1 MANYIFGTVGA
12 GKIGQYVQNVIDNT
26 PANSAIIWIPMAT
39 SGTAEQAEALA
50 TFAAVE
56 ADANFSEQTGTGWSR
71 ITHDDAGDSLA
82 YAWDATNN
90 RNEAD
95 SADLVWA
102 GPSVG
107 NTVGLIGCYDPD
119 TTAGTDTTLI
129 PLVHLDMVVT
139 ANAQQV
145 TFQFNAEGWYNATRV

>member
-1 MANYIFGTVGA
+1 MANYIFTGVGA
-12 GKIGQYVQNVIDNT
+12 GKIGQYVQNVIDNS
-26 PANSAIIWIPMAT
+26 PANSAIIWVPMLT
-39 SGTAEQAEALA
+39 SGTAEQAEGLA
-50 TFAAVE
+50 TMALVE
-56 ADANFSEQTGTGWSR
+56 SDANFSEQTTGGWAR

-82 YAWDATNN
+82 YTHDTTNN

-102 GPSVG
+102 SPST
-107 NTVGLIGCYDPD
+107 NTVGLIACYDPD

-139 ANAQQV
+139 GNSQQV
-145 TFQFNAEGWYNATRV
+145 TFQFNAEGWFNATRA